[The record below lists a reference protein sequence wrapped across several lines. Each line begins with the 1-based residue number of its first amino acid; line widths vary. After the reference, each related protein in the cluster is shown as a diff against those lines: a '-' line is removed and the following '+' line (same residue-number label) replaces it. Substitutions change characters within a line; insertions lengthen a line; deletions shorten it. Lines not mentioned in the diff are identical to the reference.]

1 MASDDRSSAR
11 EILLVHLERLYALAR
26 LLTPSEPAAT
36 ELVVAAAASAGPV
49 PPAVSGAPEAKQWA
63 LRRVLAAH
71 RADPAFEALAWPDT
85 PRRRAANR
93 TSASP
98 AVDQPLQS
106 HREALARQ
114 TVTDRLPAVFAT
126 LRTSERVLLFL
137 ADAEELAPK
146 AIAEVTGQ
154 PETAAAEQVQ
164 RARAALLQGLRADLR
179 PSEQALVRAY
189 LPTGALQ
196 GVLQAHIQTLGAPL
210 PGGLRHSVVS
220 ATSAPPRARRPGSAA
235 EAAAAAD
242 EADAGAARPAG
253 VPTSRGSQV
262 LTRALVA
269 IVLVAL
275 VGTAG
280 YITAQWIDRG
290 PETNLIMLSAE
301 HAAERPSPNLATR
314 RLDEA
319 ERYVQEELNL
329 RPILPSID
337 QATLEGV
344 TLAELAGSVT
354 VPAFFYEQADGTPV
368 MLYALSYRLLDRYSG
383 RIQLD
388 LDVLRQIEDDTHFD
402 LHDLGHAQVLVWRHR
417 DVIFIAVTDG
427 DAATLRD
434 RIVMPS

>member
-1 MASDDRSSAR
+1 MASDAPSSAR
-11 EILLVHLERLYALAR
+11 EILLVHLEPLYTLAR
-26 LLTPSEPAAT
+26 LLTPRPTTAT
-36 ELVVAAAASAGPV
+36 ELVVAAAASATPV
-49 PPAVSGAPEAKQWA
+49 PADVSTAAEGKGWA
-63 LRRVLAAH
+63 LRLLLETY
-71 RADPAFEALAWPDT
+71 RADPAAEALAWSDT
-85 PRRRAANR
+85 PRRRLVEPQP
-93 TSASP
+93 SDP
-98 AVDQPLQS
+98 LVDQPLQS
-106 HREALARQ
+106 HREDLARQ
-114 TVTDRLPAVFAT
+114 TVADRLPAVFAT

-137 ADAEELAPK
+137 ADAAELSPD
-146 AIAEVTGQ
+146 AIAQVTG
-154 PETAAAEQVQ
+154 ESEAAATEQVQ
-164 RARAALLQGLRADLR
+164 RARAAMLRGLRADLR
-179 PSEQALVRAY
+179 PSEQALVRAN
-189 LPTGALQ
+189 LPKEAL
-196 GVLQAHIQTLGAPL
+196 GESLQAHMQSLATPV

-220 ATSAPPRARRPGSAA
+220 ATSAPRQAPQKART
-235 EAAAAAD
+235 EDAAAGKRTAA
-242 EADAGAARPAG
+242 PST
-253 VPTSRGSQV
+253 VPTGGGAQW

-269 IVLVAL
+269 IVLIAV

-301 HAAERPSPNLATR
+301 HAAERPKPNLATS

-319 ERYVQEELNL
+319 ERYVRDELNL

-344 TLAELAGSVT
+344 ALAEVASSVT

-388 LDVLRQIEDDTHFD
+388 VDVLRQIEDDTHYD

>member
-1 MASDDRSSAR
+1 MASDAPSSAR
-11 EILLVHLERLYALAR
+11 EILLVHLESLYTLAR
-26 LLTPSEPAAT
+26 LLTPRSTIAT
-36 ELVVAAAASAGPV
+36 ELVVAAAASAAPV
-49 PPAVSGAPEAKQWA
+49 PADVSTAAEGKVWA
-63 LRRVLAAH
+63 LRLLLATH
-71 RADPAFEALAWPDT
+71 RADPASEALAWPDA
-85 PRRRAANR
+85 PRRRSVER
-93 TSASP
+93 QPPDP

-106 HREALARQ
+106 HREDLARQ

-137 ADAEELAPK
+137 ADMEGLAPD
-146 AIAEVTGQ
+146 AIAQVTGQ
-154 PETAAAEQVQ
+154 TESAAAEQVQ
-164 RARAALLQGLRADLR
+164 RARAAVLQGLRADLR

-189 LPTGALQ
+189 VPEGGLREA
-196 GVLQAHIQTLGAPL
+196 LQAHMQSLGAPL

-220 ATSAPPRARRPGSAA
+220 ATSAPGQAPQKAREEDPPAATGERASSPSS
-235 EAAAAAD
+235 
-242 EADAGAARPAG
+242 
-253 VPTSRGSQV
+253 VPTGRGSRL

-301 HAAERPSPNLATR
+301 HAAERPSPNLATS

-319 ERYVQEELNL
+319 ERYVQDELNL

-344 TLAELAGSVT
+344 TLAELAANVT

-388 LDVLRQIEDDTHFD
+388 LDVLRQIEDDTHYD

>member
-1 MASDDRSSAR
+1 MASDAPSSAR
-11 EILLVHLERLYALAR
+11 EILLVHLEPLYSLAR
-26 LLTPSEPAAT
+26 LLTPRPTAAT
-36 ELVVAAAASAGPV
+36 ELVVAAAASAAPV
-49 PPAVSGAPEAKQWA
+49 PADVSTAAEGKVWA
-63 LRRVLAAH
+63 LRLLLATH
-71 RADPAFEALAWPDT
+71 CADPASEPLAWPDA
-85 PRRRAANR
+85 PRRRAAER
-93 TSASP
+93 QPSAP
-98 AVDQPLQS
+98 AVDQPLQE
-106 HREALARQ
+106 HREDLARQ
-114 TVTDRLPAVFAT
+114 TVSDRLPAVFAT

-137 ADAEELAPK
+137 ADAEGLDAD
-146 AIAEVTGQ
+146 AIAQVTGQ
-154 PETAAAEQVQ
+154 TEDAATEQVQ
-164 RARAALLQGLRADLR
+164 RARAAVLQGLRADLR

-189 LPTGALQ
+189 VPEGGLREA
-196 GVLQAHIQTLGAPL
+196 LQAHMQSLGAPW

-220 ATSAPPRARRPGSAA
+220 ATSAPGRAPEEARKENAAA
-235 EAAAAAD
+235 ERSASA
-242 EADAGAARPAG
+242 PSS
-253 VPTSRGSQV
+253 VPTGRGSRL

-301 HAAERPSPNLATR
+301 HAAERPSPTLATS

-319 ERYVQEELNL
+319 ERYVQDELNL

-344 TLAELAGSVT
+344 TLAELAANVT

-388 LDVLRQIEDDTHFD
+388 LDVLRQIEDDTHYD

>member
-1 MASDDRSSAR
+1 MASDAPSSAR
-11 EILLVHLERLYALAR
+11 EILLVHLESLYTLAR
-26 LLTPSEPAAT
+26 LLTPRPPAAT
-36 ELVVAAAASAGPV
+36 ELVVAAAASAAPV
-49 PPAVSGAPEAKQWA
+49 PPANVSTAAEGKGWA
-63 LRRVLAAH
+63 LRLLLETY
-71 RADPAFEALAWPDT
+71 RADPAAEALAWPDA
-85 PRRRAANR
+85 PRRRLEAQ
-93 TSASP
+93 P
-98 AVDQPLQS
+98 PDPLVDQPLQS
-106 HREALARQ
+106 HREDLARQ

-137 ADAEELAPK
+137 ADAAGLPPD
-146 AIAEVTGQ
+146 AIAQVTGQ
-154 PETAAAEQVQ
+154 SEAAATEQVQ
-164 RARAALLQGLRADLR
+164 RARAAVLQGLRADLR
-179 PSEQALVRAY
+179 PSEQALVRAS
-189 LPTGALQ
+189 LPKEAL
-196 GVLQAHIQTLGAPL
+196 GESLQAHVQSLGTPV

-220 ATSAPPRARRPGSAA
+220 ATSAPRQAPQKART
-235 EAAAAAD
+235 EDAAAGRSTAA
-242 EADAGAARPAG
+242 PST
-253 VPTSRGSQV
+253 VPTGGGAQW

-269 IVLVAL
+269 IVLIAV

-290 PETNLIMLSAE
+290 PETNLIMLTAE
-301 HAAERPSPNLATR
+301 HAAERPKPNLATS

-319 ERYVQEELNL
+319 ERYVRDELNL

-344 TLAELAGSVT
+344 ALAEVASSVT

-388 LDVLRQIEDDTHFD
+388 LDVLRQIEDDTHYD